1 MTGVT
6 SFGMYN
12 MSHTDYD
19 IEMAAQKARKLAR
32 ENFEAGKPYENP
44 YSTGDV
50 IHYTYASEWYRLAK
64 VG

>member
-1 MTGVT
+1 
-6 SFGMYN
+6 MYN